1 MKKTLAV
8 ISLLLISFLF
18 SSCGSLTYINDY
30 WQKPDYKG
38 RKYSKIL
45 VWVLAKESS
54 FSRRVI
60 EDKVVSDL
68 KSAGVSA
75 IPSYDKFSSD
85 LLEGQ
90 SEYDEKVKEEKL
102 MNTVKSTG
110 ADGVLILAVKDIKK
124 YKSYSPGYY
133 GYPFYNYYYSNYESV
148 FGTGYYT
155 INSDVFIESGLIDL
169 NMNQLVYSLMSET
182 VNPRS
187 VKDFAESFSK
197 KIIGTMVEQGIVLK

>member
-1 MKKTLAV
+1 MAV
-8 ISLLLISFLF
+8 ISLLLISYLF

-60 EDKVVSDL
+60 EDKIVSDL
-68 KSAGVSA
+68 KSAGVTA
-75 IPSYDKFSSD
+75 APCYDKFSSD
-85 LLEGQ
+85 ILGDKNENEESQ
-90 SEYDEKVKEEKL
+90 SANEQKL
-102 MNTVKSTG
+102 MNIVKSNG
-110 ADGVLILAVKDIKK
+110 ADGVLILSVKDIKK

-133 GYPFYNYYYSNYESV
+133 GYPLSGYSIMAYESA
-148 FGTGYYT
+148 FGPGYS
-155 INSDVFIESGLIDL
+155 INSDVFFESGLIDL
-169 NMNQLVYSLMSET
+169 NINQLVYSVMSET
-182 VNPRS
+182 VNPSS

-197 KIIGTMVEQGIVLK
+197 KIVGVMVEQGVILK